1 MGQLAGPPA
10 GGKNICVVRLAA
22 HIWTRVSPRPPGF
35 PGFSVVQIVKS
46 IAFGQYRLDLTNEC
60 LWRGT
65 RAISLRPKAF
75 AVLKTLIEK
84 PGQLMKTQELLDAV
98 WPGTFVGDAVLKG
111 CVLQLREALEDS
123 AASPRYIETV
133 HRRGYRFIGGPDEAD
148 NDSES
153 TAQHGTIPVQ
163 EEGACTVKHAPGE
176 IQVGVLGRDAE
187 LAKLLGWL
195 ERVGAGERETV
206 FITGEAG
213 IGKTTLVE
221 AFLEQARQ
229 LPGTLVVRGQCLEH
243 FGSGEAYLPVLDG
256 FSRLCRS
263 AEGARALQ
271 ILREQAPSWLAH
283 MSWLAAPAEKESM
296 QSRTLGTRERM
307 LREMADAIER
317 LSDQYP
323 VLLVLEDLHW
333 SDYSTL
339 DLIAHLARRRDRA
352 CLMIL
357 GTYRPVDVI
366 LTSHALKDVKRELQ
380 AHRLCHE
387 MPLEYLTE
395 DAVAQYLAARC
406 RDNEFPSRLR
416 HSIHRR
422 TEGNPLFMVSLVEY
436 LIEEKFVAQE
446 DGRWKLQSEL
456 AAIEAA
462 VPASVRELIE
472 KQMERLSGDERRVLE
487 AASAT
492 GMEFSIVAVAAGL
505 NMPTEWVEQH
515 CEELAR
521 RHEFLTGGWLG
532 ELPDGSISPRHQFRH
547 VLYREVPY
555 SLIAPMRRAQIH
567 QRIADRAVE
576 IFREHATEIAAE
588 LAMHFEQ
595 SRDWPRALH
604 YLVDAART
612 AYHRSAHHEACR
624 LAGRGLEVLQELPET
639 TERAGMEITLRMIQ
653 SVSWIAVKGFAAV
666 EMEKIC
672 TLAKQLS
679 WMNGHSPQLFNL
691 LVLLVLYYKFGG
703 RLHSAEETAR
713 QLMEIAEAQGDPA
726 LVMEAERAM
735 GSAMVEQGECLEALE
750 HFNRASSLYAAH
762 HNHPY
767 TLTIA
772 HDCKVVSE
780 CFAAR
785 ALWNLGEDDLALKRM
800 KGALDLAREL
810 SHPASWLFAA
820 HFSAQLHQ
828 LQGDAVAAHE
838 RAREVVKLADEYGLD
853 LWQAVGDIDLGWAD
867 AELGNPE
874 DGIERLQR
882 GIKTYMATGAKL
894 WCPHFLG
901 LLADQLG
908 KAGRLEEGLETIST
922 ALHLAETSS
931 EYYPVPELQRIERDL
946 TRGKRTPIQ
955 SARDKNPLLTSVC
968 I

>member
-1 MGQLAGPPA
+1 MKTIQ
-10 GGKNICVVRLAA
+10 
-22 HIWTRVSPRPPGF
+22 
-35 PGFSVVQIVKS
+35 
-46 IAFGQYRLDLTNEC
+46 FGQYRLDLTNEC
-60 LWRGT
+60 LWQGT
-65 RAISLRPKAF
+65 HAISLRPKAF

-84 PGQLMKTQELLDAV
+84 AGQLVKTQELLDAV

-111 CVLQLREALEDS
+111 CILQLREALEDS

-133 HRRGYRFIGGPDEAD
+133 HRRGYRFIGGDA
-148 NDSES
+148 
-153 TAQHGTIPVQ
+153 
-163 EEGACTVKHAPGE
+163 EGAENDTERKAQRGSMPVRDRASRTIQHAPGE

-195 ERVGAGERETV
+195 ERVGAGERQTIFV
-206 FITGEAG
+206 TGEAG

-229 LPGTLVVRGQCLEH
+229 TPGTLVVRGQCLEH

-263 AEGARALQ
+263 AEGARALE

-283 MSWLAAPAEKESM
+283 MSWLAAPAERESL
-296 QSRTLGTRERM
+296 QSRSLGTRERM

-317 LSDQYP
+317 LSDHYP

-366 LTSHALKDVKRELQ
+366 LTGHALKDVKRELQ

-406 RDNEFPSRLR
+406 RDNELPSRLR

-436 LIEEKFVAQE
+436 LIEEKFIVEE

-456 AAIEAA
+456 TGIEAA
-462 VPASVRELIE
+462 VPSSVRELIE
-472 KQMERLSGDERRVLE
+472 KQMERLSADERRVLE

-505 NMPTEWVEQH
+505 DMPTEWVEQH

-567 QRIADRAVE
+567 QRIAERAVE

-595 SRDWPRALH
+595 SRDWPRALQ
-604 YLVDAART
+604 YLVEAART
-612 AYHRSAHHEACR
+612 AYHRSAHHEASR
-624 LAGRGLEVLQELPET
+624 LAARGLEVLPALPET
-639 TERAGMEITLRMIQ
+639 TERAGLEITLRMIQ
-653 SVSWIAVKGFAAV
+653 SVSWIAVKGFAAL

-672 TLAKQLS
+672 ALAKKLS
-679 WMNGHSPQLFNL
+679 WMNGRSPQLFNL
-691 LVLLVLYYKFGG
+691 LALLVLYYKFGG
-703 RLHSAEETAR
+703 QLQSAEDVAR
-713 QLMEIAEAQGDPA
+713 QLMEIAQALDDPA

-735 GSAMVEQGECLEALE
+735 GSAMVEQGKCGEALE
-750 HFNRASSLYAAH
+750 HFNRASGLYAANR
-762 HNHPY
+762 NHPY

-785 ALWNLGEDDLALKRM
+785 ALWALGDAEQALRRM
-800 KGALDLAREL
+800 EGALGFAREL

-820 HFSAQLHQ
+820 HFYAQLHQ
-828 LQGDAVAAHE
+828 LRGDAVGAHE
-838 RAREVVKLADEYGLD
+838 RAQEVVKLADEYGLD

-867 AELGNPE
+867 AELGNRE
-874 DGIERLQR
+874 EGIERLRR
-882 GIKTYMATGAKL
+882 GIQTYMATGAKL

-908 KAGRLEEGLETIST
+908 KAERVEEGLETIRT
-922 ALHLAETSS
+922 ALDLAETSS
-931 EYYPVPELQRIERDL
+931 EYYPVPELQRIKRDL
-946 TRGKRTPIQ
+946 MRRKRTPIRIA
-955 SARDKNPLLTSVC
+955 SDKNPLFTSVC
-968 I
+968 S